1 MKKLIL
7 FFYIDALNHD
17 VITPSVMPFLSN
29 LMENNYY
36 QEVENVL
43 GYSFAIQSS
52 MLSGK
57 YPDESLHW
65 MPYFFSPEKSSLL
78 FKTITKL
85 GHVFPIDN
93 APPLRYLVE
102 RFSSEFFMKKGVKA
116 NNTPTSVMDRISIY
130 PYYYIN
136 ELPFY
141 NELKQFLQIEYSSS
155 LDYFGPPKMRGDE
168 VYRLLL
174 ERFKKNA
181 DDNVEFLII
190 YEDRLDNIGHGFG
203 PYSDNYKKFA
213 RYLDKILMG
222 IYRKVKNSLGQ
233 NVIFFFFSDHG
244 QYQFINSL
252 DIISSLAR
260 EHVMFMKDYICFID
274 ATLTLFWPM
283 GNSNRDKIES
293 ILSFTEEGI
302 LIGEKLREKYHLK
315 FGQNKMYGDL
325 IYVLKPGW
333 TFFPNFFS
341 CFGTMKGLHGYLPEN
356 HAQKALLISDETCEL
371 RICHVK
377 DIRNLIVE
385 LVRNVC

>member
-7 FFYIDALNHD
+7 FFYIDALNRD
-17 VITPSVMPFLSN
+17 VITPSIMPFLSN

-57 YPDESLHW
+57 YPDENLHW

-85 GHVFPIDN
+85 GHLFPMDSF
-93 APPLRYLVE
+93 PPLRYLVE
-102 RFSSEFFMKKGVKA
+102 KFSREFFMKKGVKA
-116 NNTPTSVMDRISIY
+116 NNIPISIMDRISVY
-130 PYYYIN
+130 PYYYMN

-141 NELKQFLQIEYSSS
+141 NELKQFLQIEYNSL
-155 LDYFGPPKMRGDE
+155 LDYFGPPKMKGDDI
-168 VYRLLL
+168 YRLLL
-174 ERFKKNA
+174 ERFKKNSN
-181 DDNVEFLII
+181 DNVEFLLIC
-190 YEDRLDNIGHGFG
+190 EDRLDNIGHYFG

-213 RYLDKILMG
+213 RYLDKILMN

-283 GNSNRDKIES
+283 SDSNRNKIES
-293 ILSFTEEGI
+293 ILSSTEEGI
-302 LIGEKLREKYHLK
+302 LIDEKLRKKYHLE

-356 HAQKALLISDETCEL
+356 HAQKALIISDETCKL

-385 LVRNVC
+385 LVRNAC

>member
-17 VITPSVMPFLSN
+17 IITPSIMPFLSHF
-29 LMENNYY
+29 MENHYY

-57 YPDESLHW
+57 YPDENLHW
-65 MPYFFSPEKSSLL
+65 LPYFFFPEKSPLL
-78 FKTITKL
+78 FKTMAKV
-85 GHVFPIDN
+85 GHVFPIDSV
-93 APPLRYLVE
+93 PPLRYLME
-102 RFSSEFFMKKGVKA
+102 RFSREFFMKKGVKA
-116 NNTPTSVMDRISIY
+116 NNTPTSVMDKISIY
-130 PYYYIN
+130 PYYYMD

-141 NELKQFLQIEYSSS
+141 NELKQFLRIKYGAS
-155 LDYFGPPKMRGDE
+155 LDYFGPPKMRGDK

-174 ERFKKNA
+174 EHLKKYA
-181 DDNVEFLII
+181 DNNVEFLII
-190 YEDRLDNIGHGFG
+190 YEDRLDNIGHSFG
-203 PYSDNYKKFA
+203 PYSDEYKKFA
-213 RYLDKILMG
+213 LYLDRILMG
-222 IYRKVKNSLGQ
+222 IYSKVKNSFGQ
-233 NVIFFFFSDHG
+233 NVVFIFFSDHG
-244 QYQFINSL
+244 QYQLTNSL
-252 DIISSLAR
+252 DIISILAR
-260 EHVMFMKDYICFID
+260 EHLIFMKDYICFVD

-283 GNSNRDKIES
+283 GNSTQDKIKS
-293 ILSFTEEGI
+293 ILSSIKEGI
-302 LIGEKLREKYHLK
+302 LIDEKLKEKYHLE

-356 HAQKALLISDETCEL
+356 RAQKALLISNETCKL
-371 RICHVK
+371 RIRHVK

-385 LVRNVC
+385 SIGDVR